1 MKHRHLRYHPGTP
14 VERLPSAALVDL
26 LDRGDLGQW
35 HPLRDALAKDPHG
48 PLANRVLDLLG
59 AFPMYGT
66 SALWRTWIDR
76 RRTQAEACDPT
87 VPPMKPA
94 PALSLATLRRRLG
107 LTQAE
112 LARRMDM
119 SQSDLS
125 KLERR
130 RDIRLSSLRLYAQAL
145 GGRLETSVLCGP
157 ERIDISPGT
166 PPAPV
171 SSRGRG

>member
-1 MKHRHLRYHPGTP
+1 MKHRHLRYPPGTP

-26 LDRGDLGQW
+26 LDRGDLGLW
-35 HPLRDALAKDPHG
+35 RPLRDALAKDPHG
-48 PLANRVLDLLG
+48 PLADRVLDLLG

-76 RRTQAEACDPT
+76 RRTEVEACDPT
-87 VPPMKPA
+87 QPV
-94 PALSLATLRRRLG
+94 LSLAALRRRLG
-107 LTQAE
+107 LTQAS

-130 RDIRLSSLRLYAQAL
+130 PDVRLSSLRLYAQAL
-145 GGRLETSVLCGP
+145 GGRLETSVLRGP
-157 ERIDISPGT
+157 ERIAVSPGT
-166 PPAPV
+166 PPTPM
-171 SSRGRG
+171 GRRRPG